1 MDMLVKHVLKVGWGP
16 GEAKKKERSLP
27 CVLRAL
33 TLLQI
38 QTCLDEKSTKA
49 WSSLDKGESD
59 NFPIQQKDRLFCKA
73 IFLILFAKTTQLI
86 VEWGSYLA
94 SQ

>member
-49 WSSLDKGESD
+49 SKLHDVVGYQLLSVFANGFFWHL
-59 NFPIQQKDRLFCKA
+59 
-73 IFLILFAKTTQLI
+73 LFA
-86 VEWGSYLA
+86 
-94 SQ
+94 